1 MWIPPP
7 APKAVNT
14 SAPSG
19 LSTSGTSPVPVKA
32 DKPPAIDS
40 DEDGF
45 TVVNRKGKNKTIKLQ
60 RKRNRAVQGAKAKP
74 VKPPIQHP
82 ISSSQSGLS
91 RSRTAARPPPVHGSS
106 MEVDTPTVCSN
117 NRFAALNVVS
127 EQDPFDQSTG
137 TGTTFSELDIHASIK
152 RTSLVEATSD
162 LFPPDPMNEDSTPSA
177 RVHSDVMEQPADKGE
192 PEKEKLICQVNREH
206 VEGAR
211 LLPTSILSS
220 PSPGGLHT
228 TNGGKS
234 YGISESQR
242 KAIADRI
249 SVSSSICID
258 ETDNWCPR
266 EWDYFNDL
274 CISLGL
280 GPDNCIEDVE
290 SDTENGTAQFF
301 SGLLKAGCLKSNL
314 GILIWIF
321 RMGIWALLY
330 ARFNRGIWPIMVMA
344 IRMEFRNIG
353 LRAIFHA
360 GLIIPE
366 FGACL
371 EALLISLQN
380 FGFPTWESLPKKDQ
394 PPSALPSRRSAR
406 GAAKSAST
414 DEIEAPGLPPVGLGE
429 YQVGP
434 APSPKPPS
442 LVCPIDVCNTNKE
455 NSTIP
460 SVTVSL
466 NGSEQDASK
475 DETNGPAKK
484 FAWNRVTCAY
494 YGGHGRVSY

>member
-1 MWIPPP
+1 MCKKRPTSDVDPPPP

-14 SAPSG
+14 SAPAG

-32 DKPPAIDS
+32 DKPPSIDS

-60 RKRNRAVQGAKAKP
+60 RKKKQVVIRANPNGLKSNPRSTTSSGDLCKQGAGPSCSNAVGSGFNFARAVQGAKAKP

-82 ISSSQSGLS
+82 ISSSQSAGPGLS

-162 LFPPDPMNEDSTPSA
+162 LFPPDPMNEDGTPSA

-228 TNGGKS
+228 TNGGKY

-258 ETDNWCPR
+258 ETDNWCPG

-280 GPDNCIEDVE
+280 DPDYCIEDVE

-301 SGLLKAGCLKSNL
+301 SGLLKAGCPKSN
-314 GILIWIF
+314 
-321 RMGIWALLY
+321 R
-330 ARFNRGIWPIMVMA
+330 
-344 IRMEFRNIG
+344 
-353 LRAIFHA
+353 
-360 GLIIPE
+360 
-366 FGACL
+366 
-371 EALLISLQN
+371 
-380 FGFPTWESLPKKDQ
+380 K
-394 PPSALPSRRSAR
+394 
-406 GAAKSAST
+406 
-414 DEIEAPGLPPVGLGE
+414 
-429 YQVGP
+429 
-434 APSPKPPS
+434 
-442 LVCPIDVCNTNKE
+442 
-455 NSTIP
+455 
-460 SVTVSL
+460 
-466 NGSEQDASK
+466 
-475 DETNGPAKK
+475 
-484 FAWNRVTCAY
+484 
-494 YGGHGRVSY
+494 